1 MLGRA
6 RDGVSGPQHLHRK
19 LVECLQISF
28 SFHTIHPTKPIRQ
41 TRESVTMATFQSP
54 AQRLIIAGGFA
65 VAVAAAPAVAVF
77 AAPTASTPVPLAQCP
92 GGESNDLYTD
102 ICIPHMVPNA
112 GSPYQS
118 IPGNP
123 DLASVAGIPCA
134 GHNMH
139 QCIALTE
146 GMPVHV
152 QQPQSSVSSSPTVT
166 GHTGP

>member
-1 MLGRA
+1 
-6 RDGVSGPQHLHRK
+6 
-19 LVECLQISF
+19 VECLQISF
-28 SFHTIHPTKPIRQ
+28 SFHTIHPTRQIRTNQ
-41 TRESVTMATFQSP
+41 RKREMATFQFP
-54 AQRLIIAGGFA
+54 ARRLIIAGGFA
-65 VAVAAAPAVAVF
+65 VAVAAAPAVAVV

-92 GGESNDLYTD
+92 GGETNDLYTD

-112 GSPYQS
+112 GTPYQS

-146 GMPVHV
+146 GMPKHV

-166 GHTGP
+166 GHTGG